1 MDRQPANSYC
11 ADLQLV
17 ISAGGHLE
25 IGAVMRRLVPWA
37 FVLFVF
43 AQFGGLV
50 SVTAAGPQ
58 PGSKAAAKPQ
68 SNQQGS
74 RLAHLYF
81 LREKG
86 LWATEAGIKID
97 GQPVG
102 SVSKGY
108 YFSVDKPPGHY
119 RITCVNPVSAD
130 YEAEVQ
136 IEGGQTYYFGIGT
149 PQTGAPG
156 QNLLNQAVSGSSG
169 RQLPPTSPLMAGFS
183 GAALYQIDAA
193 EGPAVIGQLK
203 PK

>member
-1 MDRQPANSYC
+1 M
-11 ADLQLV
+11 
-17 ISAGGHLE
+17 
-25 IGAVMRRLVPWA
+25 MRRLVSWA
-37 FVLFVF
+37 FVLFVL
-43 AQFGGLV
+43 AQFGGWV
-50 SVTAAGPQ
+50 SVSEAAAGPR
-58 PGSKAAAKPQ
+58 PRSKAEVEPQ
-68 SNQQGS
+68 SKQQGA
-74 RLAHLYF
+74 RLARLYF

-86 LWATEAGIKID
+86 LLVTEAGTKID

-183 GAALYQIDAA
+183 GAALYQIGAA